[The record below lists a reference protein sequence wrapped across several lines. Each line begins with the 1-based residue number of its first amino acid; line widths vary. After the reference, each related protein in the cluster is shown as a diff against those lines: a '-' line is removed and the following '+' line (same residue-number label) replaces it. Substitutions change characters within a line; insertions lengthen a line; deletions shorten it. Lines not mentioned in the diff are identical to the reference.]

1 MANAA
6 STIEIELEIRQA
18 ISRLNNLQK
27 ELNQTTQNF
36 NKASDSTR
44 KFEAAIGKAKTAAV
58 AFFSVLTVKK
68 IAEFSDVMT
77 QFENRVKLATN
88 SLNQQIAVQGE
99 LIKVAQQTA
108 TPLADIGEL
117 YSRMRLAAE
126 QLEASQRDLI
136 NITKTVGLTLKT
148 QGTSATEAAGALQQL
163 GQAFTSPI
171 VQAEEFN
178 SIQDALPALLVQV
191 TKNLGLQQGQLK
203 RYVNDQKLSNKDLF
217 DAILASQK
225 ALEDQANLA
234 ANTFESFGTRVD
246 NTVTSSIGAL
256 SRFMGATLTKR
267 FKEFKDGILD
277 TFPALDSFATKLGRR

>member
-18 ISRLNNLQK
+18 IGRLNNLQK

-36 NKASDSTR
+36 NKAADSTR
-44 KFEAAIGKAKTAAV
+44 KFEVAIGKAKTAAV
-58 AFFSVLTVKK
+58 AFFSVVTAKK
-68 IAEFSDVMT
+68 IAEFSDVFT

-126 QLEASQRDLI
+126 QLGASQRDLI
-136 NITKTVGLTLKT
+136 NLTKTVGLTLKT
-148 QGTSATEAAGALQQL
+148 QGTSAAEASGALLQL
-163 GQAFTSPI
+163 GQALNSPI

-178 SIQDALPALLVQV
+178 SLQDALPALLKEV

-203 RYVNDQKLSNKDLF
+203 KYVNDQKLSNKDLF

-225 ALEDQANLA
+225 SLEQQANLA
-234 ANTFESFGTRVD
+234 SNTFESFGTRVE
-246 NTVTSSIGAL
+246 NTITTSIGAF

-267 FKEFKDGILD
+267 FRNFKDELTIL
-277 TFPALDSFATKLGRR
+277 FRL